1 MLLSS
6 AFVRKLVEQK
16 VVIISV
22 SYVAYVYP
30 YALVETRLHLASEL
44 VKNYCYH
51 SNLFSVSI
59 TLVIFEKCLTCRVY
73 VMYDD
78 GRRLNFF
85 LTVSLCAKFPWKLST
100 LLLLFCDKKYLLTKE
115 PDFFLFLCYRTLC
128 MNLLL
133 LFEIVKY
140 R

>member
-51 SNLFSVSI
+51 SNLFSASI

-73 VMYDD
+73 VMV
-78 GRRLNFF
+78 RRRPTFKFF
-85 LTVSLCAKFPWKLST
+85 FNCLPLRQVSLETQYFASLI
-100 LLLLFCDKKYLLTKE
+100 L
-115 PDFFLFLCYRTLC
+115 
-128 MNLLL
+128 
-133 LFEIVKY
+133 
-140 R
+140 